1 MDSKYFIAFDLGA
14 TSGRTI
20 LGTLTGDKL
29 TLEEVTR
36 FPNQMLQLNGHFY
49 WNIFSL
55 YENLKK
61 GLAAVAQ
68 KKVSVTSI
76 GIDTWGVDFAFVNE
90 EGALIG
96 LPYAYRDPQTIGK
109 KEEFFEKVLV
119 SALPKNITMQKT
131 IADAM
136 EYSLM
141 AGGKR
146 LRPML
151 MLEAYRLFGGSD
163 EAEIEPFMAAIE
175 MIHTYSLVHDDLPAM
190 DNDEYRRGRKT
201 THIVYGED
209 MGILAGDALLNYA
222 YETAVEGALK
232 LKDPAN
238 GLKALQ
244 ILSRKAGVYHPGSEK
259 LTRLICRHTLSV
271 QSLLQRRRLKQ
282 PLPSKKPL
290 TVHSSYND
298 I

>member
-68 KKVSVTSI
+68 KKVPVTSI

-90 EGALIG
+90 EGALIE

-109 KEEFFEKVLV
+109 KEEFFEKVMPADELYGV
-119 SALPKNITMQKT
+119 ETTEGLRVDTRQSSALH
-131 IADAM
+131 
-136 EYSLM
+136 
-141 AGGKR
+141 AGC
-146 LRPML
+146 
-151 MLEAYRLFGGSD
+151 AF
-163 EAEIEPFMAAIE
+163 
-175 MIHTYSLVHDDLPAM
+175 LPA
-190 DNDEYRRGRKT
+190 DWKD
-201 THIVYGED
+201 
-209 MGILAGDALLNYA
+209 GDRIYHCIDFSVAESGN
-222 YETAVEGALK
+222 T
-232 LKDPAN
+232 
-238 GLKALQ
+238 Q
-244 ILSRKAGVYHPGSEK
+244 IR
-259 LTRLICRHTLSV
+259 
-271 QSLLQRRRLKQ
+271 
-282 PLPSKKPL
+282 
-290 TVHSSYND
+290 
-298 I
+298 

>member
-61 GLAAVAQ
+61 GLTAVAQ
-68 KKVSVTSI
+68 KKVPVTSI

-109 KEEFFEKVLV
+109 KEEFFEKVMPADELYGKTGIQHMDFN
-119 SALPKNITMQKT
+119 SIFQLYTLKQRKDFGLAHASRLLFMPDALSYLLTGKMVTEYT
-131 IADAM
+131 IA
-136 EYSLM
+136 ST
-141 AGGKR
+141 
-146 LRPML
+146 
-151 MLEAYRLFGGSD
+151 SQ
-163 EAEIEPFMAAIE
+163 
-175 MIHTYSLVHDDLPAM
+175 
-190 DNDEYRRGRKT
+190 
-201 THIVYGED
+201 
-209 MGILAGDALLNYA
+209 LLNP
-222 YETAVEGALK
+222 ETRKLDEKLLEVLGVSKFLFADMVEPGAKVGMLTED
-232 LKDPAN
+232 LCEE
-238 GLKALQ
+238 LQ
-244 ILSRKAGVYHPGSEK
+244 IESVPVIAVAGHEIGRAHV
-259 LTRLICRHTLSV
+259 
-271 QSLLQRRRLKQ
+271 
-282 PLPSKKPL
+282 
-290 TVHSSYND
+290 
-298 I
+298 

>member
-68 KKVSVTSI
+68 KKVPVTSI

-109 KEEFFEKVLV
+109 KEEFFEKVM
-119 SALPKNITMQKT
+119 SADELYGKTGIQHMDFNSIFQLYTLKQRKDFGLTHASRLLFMPDALSYLLTGKMVTEYT
-131 IADAM
+131 IA
-136 EYSLM
+136 ST
-141 AGGKR
+141 
-146 LRPML
+146 
-151 MLEAYRLFGGSD
+151 SQ
-163 EAEIEPFMAAIE
+163 
-175 MIHTYSLVHDDLPAM
+175 
-190 DNDEYRRGRKT
+190 
-201 THIVYGED
+201 
-209 MGILAGDALLNYA
+209 LLNP
-222 YETAVEGALK
+222 ETRKLDEKLLEVLGVSKSLFADMVEPGAKVGMLTED
-232 LKDPAN
+232 LCEE
-238 GLKALQ
+238 LQ
-244 ILSRKAGVYHPGSEK
+244 IESVPVIAVAGHDTASAVAAVPAANKNFAYLSSG
-259 LTRLICRHTLSV
+259 
-271 QSLLQRRRLKQ
+271 
-282 PLPSKKPL
+282 
-290 TVHSSYND
+290 N
-298 I
+298 

>member
-68 KKVSVTSI
+68 KKVPVTSI

-109 KEEFFEKVLV
+109 KEEFFEKVTPAKRTWTIDIPGRVFLGV
-119 SALPKNITMQKT
+119 S
-131 IADAM
+131 
-136 EYSLM
+136 
-141 AGGKR
+141 
-146 LRPML
+146 
-151 MLEAYRLFGGSD
+151 
-163 EAEIEPFMAAIE
+163 
-175 MIHTYSLVHDDLPAM
+175 
-190 DNDEYRRGRKT
+190 NDEFNQIIARKMQAIGFGWDVNAQDIRG
-201 THIVYGED
+201 
-209 MGILAGDALLNYA
+209 
-222 YETAVEGALK
+222 
-232 LKDPAN
+232 
-238 GLKALQ
+238 
-244 ILSRKAGVYHPGSEK
+244 
-259 LTRLICRHTLSV
+259 
-271 QSLLQRRRLKQ
+271 
-282 PLPSKKPL
+282 
-290 TVHSSYND
+290 
-298 I
+298 